1 MQKIKPF
8 MLIALLL
15 SGIVIT
21 LFSVNIQTNADT
33 SGSNLDFNWALIAN
47 GTAVKGYPNLAET
60 IWQKNA
66 SMAPNGPY
74 DKIGLHRLV
83 KAGVTPKAVVFINPG
98 TYMSGEQLIS
108 NSPTDSY
115 TLNENSSEAIYWANQ
130 GFDVYAIDYRT
141 HFVPNTLNISQL
153 SFMQNWGWD
162 QWISDI
168 REAVLKT
175 KDISGATKIF
185 MAGMSF
191 GGGATMNYASIYGN
205 QDLRGII
212 LLDGG
217 NATKNP
223 TPTNTY
229 NLTSALNQMNST
241 GTWALETP
249 NLPGL
254 PSAAP
259 SGFVFLMK
267 YASQN
272 PSAPAQYPPGTALAP
287 PVNPATQLPWANI
300 TQWAGFVLNG
310 ASTNI
315 AGGFG
320 NSSIDTLVTG
330 RMDRY
335 WPLRLNIESA
345 AINDWTN
352 NTAVTY
358 DFDDNYGKINVPLL
372 GFTSELFGLS
382 RFGPIGNSI
391 ANSDMTKIVLASY
404 GHLDVFF
411 GTYSAKDVSQPTL
424 DWMTSHT
431 PAPLVVYVTL
441 PPPSITTG
449 QTTTLMASPS
459 GGVTPYTLQWYENG
473 NTLTGQTTNQIA
485 ITKSAAGTFTY
496 FCQITDSEGK
506 TANSAVTT
514 LIVNPQ
520 ATQTPIPTAK
530 PTTTPTQEPTPTPT
544 ATPTTIPTVQ
554 PSTTSEPAT
563 FGSSE
568 IAYAATAGLIIA
580 IIVIAAAVVTL
591 RKRKK

>member
-1 MQKIKPF
+1 
-8 MLIALLL
+8 
-15 SGIVIT
+15 
-21 LFSVNIQTNADT
+21 
-33 SGSNLDFNWALIAN
+33 
-47 GTAVKGYPNLAET
+47 
-60 IWQKNA
+60 
-66 SMAPNGPY
+66 
-74 DKIGLHRLV
+74 
-83 KAGVTPKAVVFINPG
+83 
-98 TYMSGEQLIS
+98 
-108 NSPTDSY
+108 
-115 TLNENSSEAIYWANQ
+115 
-130 GFDVYAIDYRT
+130 
-141 HFVPNTLNISQL
+141 
-153 SFMQNWGWD
+153 
-162 QWISDI
+162 
-168 REAVLKT
+168 
-175 KDISGATKIF
+175 
-185 MAGMSF
+185 
-191 GGGATMNYASIYGN
+191 
-205 QDLRGII
+205 
-212 LLDGG
+212 
-217 NATKNP
+217 
-223 TPTNTY
+223 
-229 NLTSALNQMNST
+229 
-241 GTWALETP
+241 
-249 NLPGL
+249 
-254 PSAAP
+254 
-259 SGFVFLMK
+259 MK

-287 PVNPATQLPWANI
+287 PVNPVTQLPWANI
-300 TQWAGFVLNG
+300 TQWAGLVLNG

-411 GTYSAKDVSQPTL
+411 GTYSAKDVSKPTL
-424 DWMTSHT
+424 DWMINHT
-431 PAPLVVYVTL
+431 PLPLVVYVTL

-449 QTTTLMASPS
+449 QTTSLMASPA
-459 GGVTPYTLQWYENG
+459 GGVAPYTFQWYENA
-473 NTLTGQTTNQIA
+473 NALTGQTTNQIA
-485 ITKSAAGTFTY
+485 ITKSATGTFTY

-506 TANSAVTT
+506 TANTPVTT
-514 LIVNPQ
+514 LTINPQ
-520 ATQTPIPTAK
+520 ATQTPTPTTK

-544 ATPTTIPTVQ
+544 ATSSTTPTQQ
-554 PSTTSEPAT
+554 PSTTPEPAT

-580 IIVIAAAVVTL
+580 IIVIAAAFVIL